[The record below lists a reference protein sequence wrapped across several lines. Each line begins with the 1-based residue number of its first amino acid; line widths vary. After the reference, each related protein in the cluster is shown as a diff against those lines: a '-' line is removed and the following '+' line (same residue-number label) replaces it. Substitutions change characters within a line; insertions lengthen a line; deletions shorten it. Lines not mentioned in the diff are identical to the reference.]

1 MTVISSSVTTTSASR
16 TDSTVSGAVSGGAGA
31 MHIDDLIVLLQK
43 VFQKQRDLLQKLGVS
58 QSINSFDMAKSS
70 VAKKHDA
77 ADANKKA
84 TMINSIF
91 SGVGAG
97 LGVATAVGG
106 GLFKKNPSGY
116 LTEKKATSLNTQLA
130 KIDGKTMKW
139 LERPSRRE
147 GLKSLDEQW
156 AARGAQEEGVFQAG
170 LLKTA
175 GEGSATHLEVSKKIA
190 EQRSACTDWLEEKM
204 RSPNLSAAEKKSAET
219 WISRKLDGFNKLDAK
234 LQKLHPDTYRSHRQE
249 LTAGMMQTLPAVSGA
264 IGNSVAA
271 SASREASS
279 AQIAA
284 DYIKDSQIIYD
295 KQRDVDANNMRA
307 YSQKMVEAT
316 RSLTDLYGAMVNA
329 THWK

>member
-1 MTVISSSVTTTSASR
+1 M
-16 TDSTVSGAVSGGAGA
+16 
-31 MHIDDLIVLLQK
+31 
-43 VFQKQRDLLQKLGVS
+43 
-58 QSINSFDMAKSS
+58 
-70 VAKKHDA
+70 
-77 ADANKKA
+77 
-84 TMINSIF
+84 
-91 SGVGAG
+91 
-97 LGVATAVGG
+97 
-106 GLFKKNPSGY
+106 
-116 LTEKKATSLNTQLA
+116 
-130 KIDGKTMKW
+130 
-139 LERPSRRE
+139 
-147 GLKSLDEQW
+147 
-156 AARGAQEEGVFQAG
+156 
-170 LLKTA
+170 KTA

-295 KQRDVDANNMRA
+295 KCQQRVKSDPLTVTTNGLILIHLA
-307 YSQKMVEAT
+307 YSGLASAIT
-316 RSLTDLYGAMVNA
+316 PAFRFCFSR
-329 THWK
+329 